1 MNVQKC
7 TVIVFSRGKV
17 RELPVFTVGNDK
29 LGMVSSSQYVG
40 IKLNYNNSFKVA
52 QRDIYDKASRAM
64 FALLDKVE

>member
-1 MNVQKC
+1 MSKNV
-7 TVIVFSRGKV
+7 VIVFPRGKV
-17 RELPVFTVGNDK
+17 RKLPVFTVGNDT
-29 LGMVSSSQYVG
+29 LDVVSSSQYVG